1 MKKFIHFGCWNKG
14 GCSMDSQEL
23 NNLSRV
29 MKNLRE
35 VCNDETTKPEFV
47 VVSGDNYYPDTLTI
61 TTDEKKIKGKN
72 INTRHLDSGLEC
84 LPNNVPVNI
93 ILGNH
98 DVESDVLV
106 DYQIPAEAISF
117 PEVPEQ
123 QKCYILDKQI
133 EFAGKRRRFGTTLDV
148 HASRIFNDETLVL
161 MIDTTL
167 YYDEEKIGLKCYRH
181 YYENDNLT
189 LSELRDNQKK
199 IVEREIKIVES
210 NAEIK
215 NIVIIGHDPIIC
227 YKVKRGVTITIVSPG
242 YNLIN
247 LLYNSI
253 YKNIPRNRNLKFYY
267 LCADL
272 HHYQIG
278 SVKIEREDDDSMDIK
293 QYIVGTGG
301 TDLDDYP
308 FTSSDQSTYERYNE
322 NVHLNGNPTEY
333 KIEYSLTPEQISL
346 SRESYGFLQCYDIDG
361 SLAFNFIDTTN
372 DPRVNVRETMD
383 NDALTRVHV
392 ISGGRKRKNNK
403 KNSNISGKR
412 TIKIKIY
419 NRKKTN
425 KKKPNKKHIK
435 NKKTKKGKKTKRN

>member
-1 MKKFIHFGCWNKG
+1 MSIENIPNFIHFGCWNKG
-14 GCSMDSQEL
+14 ECLIDSL
-23 NNLSRV
+23 VNPLSRV
-29 MKNLRE
+29 MTNLRE
-35 VCNDETTKPEFV
+35 VCNDPKTKPEFV
-47 VVSGDNYYPDTLTI
+47 VVAGDNYYPDTLTI

-106 DYQIPAEAISF
+106 DYPIPADAISF

-181 YYENDNLT
+181 YYKNDNLT
-189 LSELRDNQKK
+189 LSELRDNQKNF
-199 IVEREIKIVES
+199 VEREIEKVKL
-210 NAEIK
+210 NPKIK

-272 HHYQIG
+272 HQYQIG

-308 FTSSDQSTYERYNE
+308 FTSSDQSTYERYDE

-425 KKKPNKKHIK
+425 KKKTNKKHIK
-435 NKKTKKGKKTKRN
+435 NKKTKKGKK

>member
-1 MKKFIHFGCWNKG
+1 MSIENIPNFIHFGCWNKG
-14 GCSMDSQEL
+14 GCLIDSPDF
-23 NNLSRV
+23 NPLSRV

-35 VCNDETTKPEFV
+35 VCEDETTKPEFV
-47 VVSGDNYYPDTLTI
+47 VVAGDNYYPGKLTI
-61 TTDEKKIKGKN
+61 DNKKKGN
-72 INTRHLDSGLEC
+72 IITSELMSGLKC

-106 DYQIPAEAISF
+106 DYPIPAGASSF

-123 QKCYILDKQI
+123 QKCYILDKQLQFSRSRQNNDTRLNI
-133 EFAGKRRRFGTTLDV
+133 YT
-148 HASRIFNDETLVL
+148 SRIFNNETLVL

-167 YYDEEKIGLKCYRH
+167 YYDEEKIGLKCYR
-181 YYENDNLT
+181 YLYNKNDLT
-189 LSELRDNQKK
+189 LSELREYQK
-199 IVEREIKIVES
+199 IYVEGEIEKVKL
-210 NAEIK
+210 NPKIK

-227 YKVKRGVTITIVSPG
+227 YKVKKGDTITIVSPG

-247 LLYNSI
+247 LLYDSI

-272 HHYQIG
+272 HQYQIG
-278 SVKIEREDDDSMDIK
+278 NVKIEREHDDSIMDIK

-308 FTSSDQSTYERYNE
+308 FTSSDPSTYERYVE
-322 NVHLNGNPTEY
+322 SVHLNGDRTEY

-383 NDALTRVHV
+383 NDALTLVTNV

-425 KKKPNKKHIK
+425 KKKTNKKHIK
-435 NKKTKKGKKTKRN
+435 NKKTKKGKK

>member
-1 MKKFIHFGCWNKG
+1 
-14 GCSMDSQEL
+14 
-23 NNLSRV
+23 
-29 MKNLRE
+29 
-35 VCNDETTKPEFV
+35 
-47 VVSGDNYYPDTLTI
+47 
-61 TTDEKKIKGKN
+61 
-72 INTRHLDSGLEC
+72 
-84 LPNNVPVNI
+84 
-93 ILGNH
+93 
-98 DVESDVLV
+98 
-106 DYQIPAEAISF
+106 
-117 PEVPEQ
+117 
-123 QKCYILDKQI
+123 
-133 EFAGKRRRFGTTLDV
+133 
-148 HASRIFNDETLVL
+148 

-167 YYDEEKIGLKCYRH
+167 YYDEEKIGLKCYR
-181 YYENDNLT
+181 YLYNKNDLT
-189 LSELRDNQKK
+189 LSELREYQK
-199 IVEREIKIVES
+199 IYVEGEIEKVKL
-210 NAEIK
+210 NPKIK

-227 YKVKRGVTITIVSPG
+227 YKVKKGDTITIVSPG

-247 LLYNSI
+247 LLYDSI

-272 HHYQIG
+272 HQYQIG
-278 SVKIEREDDDSMDIK
+278 NVKIEHEHDDSIMDIK

-308 FTSSDQSTYERYNE
+308 FTSSDPSTYERYVE
-322 NVHLNGNPTEY
+322 SVHLNGDRTEY

-361 SLAFNFIDTTN
+361 SLVFNFIDTTN

>member
-1 MKKFIHFGCWNKG
+1 MSIENIPNFIHFGCWNKG
-14 GCSMDSQEL
+14 GCLIDSPDF
-23 NNLSRV
+23 NPLSRV

-35 VCNDETTKPEFV
+35 VCEDETTKPEFV
-47 VVSGDNYYPDTLTI
+47 VVAGDNYYPGKLTI
-61 TTDEKKIKGKN
+61 DNKKKGN
-72 INTRHLDSGLEC
+72 IITSELMSGLKC

-106 DYQIPAEAISF
+106 DYPIPAGASSF

-123 QKCYILDKQI
+123 QKCYILDKQLQFSRSRQNNDTRLNI
-133 EFAGKRRRFGTTLDV
+133 YT
-148 HASRIFNDETLVL
+148 SRIFNNETLVL

-167 YYDEEKIGLKCYRH
+167 YYDEEKIGLKCYR
-181 YYENDNLT
+181 YLYNKNDLT
-189 LSELRDNQKK
+189 LSELREYQK
-199 IVEREIKIVES
+199 IYVEGEIEKVKL
-210 NAEIK
+210 NPKIK

-227 YKVKRGVTITIVSPG
+227 YKVKKGDTITIVSPG

-247 LLYNSI
+247 LLYDSI

-272 HHYQIG
+272 HQYQIG
-278 SVKIEREDDDSMDIK
+278 SVKIEHEDDDSMDIK

-308 FTSSDQSTYERYNE
+308 FTSSYQSTYERYNE

-361 SLAFNFIDTTN
+361 SLVFNFIDTTN

-383 NDALTRVHV
+383 NDALTLVTNV

-435 NKKTKKGKKTKRN
+435 NKKTKKGKK

>member
-1 MKKFIHFGCWNKG
+1 MSIPNFIHFGCWNKG
-14 GCSMDSQEL
+14 GCLIDSPDF
-23 NNLSRV
+23 NPLSRV

-35 VCNDETTKPEFV
+35 VCEDETTKPEFV
-47 VVSGDNYYPDTLTI
+47 VVAGDNYYPDTLTI

-133 EFAGKRRRFGTTLDV
+133 EFAGKRQDIGTTLDV
-148 HASRIFNDETLVL
+148 YASRIFNHETLVL

-181 YYENDNLT
+181 YYEDDSLT
-189 LSELRDNQKK
+189 LTEIRNKQKTY
-199 IVEREIKIVES
+199 VEDTIHTLNDK
-210 NAEIK
+210 IK

-227 YKVKRGVTITIVSPG
+227 YKVKRGETITIVSPG

-247 LLYNSI
+247 LLYVSI

-272 HHYQIG
+272 HQYQIG

-308 FTSSDQSTYERYNE
+308 FTSSDQSTYERYDE

-361 SLAFNFIDTTN
+361 SLAFNFIDTAN

-425 KKKPNKKHIK
+425 KKKTNKKHIK
-435 NKKTKKGKKTKRN
+435 NKKTKKGKK